1 MTTGIHLY
9 IYIHIYICICIDV
22 SIKPH
27 FTGSY
32 KVFGQRAPFY
42 KKRYFET
49 ISNFPISSCRFCC
62 NVMTRNDS
70 NCLFVCY
77 YSNVSADPKPRL
89 RKDLLKLGH
98 ISSNFHSVLFP
109 NTKNLSRFTCN
120 GAYGAQNLFWKNIYS
135 CSCDNFSKNKSQ
147 PGKSSVEQNWFRAVK
162 AYVLSF
168 RKDAPV
174 FQSLR
179 QRLVA
184 GFSLGFLA
192 IVSIFA
198 GDVIFTIALT
208 LICVLGQLEYYRMA
222 RAKGHLPAHRAGIIV
237 GILQNITAYAFPA
250 FADTV
255 FPIGGTLICCYLL
268 FRKRQATIA
277 DISTSF
283 MGLFY
288 AGYLPSYWIR
298 LHALRKILDLGPHS
312 LTLRLLQSFSFLGWK
327 PLFSLGACL
336 TFWTWLSIVGA
347 DVGAYFTGKLFGRTM
362 FIEISP
368 KKTVE
373 GALGGFLGSTCIS
386 LLGAYLLRF
395 PFWYITGAVYGMMI
409 GVVGLLGD
417 LTASLFKRDAG
428 VKDSG
433 NIIPGHG
440 GILDR
445 TDSYVFTAPLVYYF
459 VTILLPI
466 IVNIFV

>member
-1 MTTGIHLY
+1 
-9 IYIHIYICICIDV
+9 
-22 SIKPH
+22 
-27 FTGSY
+27 
-32 KVFGQRAPFY
+32 
-42 KKRYFET
+42 
-49 ISNFPISSCRFCC
+49 
-62 NVMTRNDS
+62 
-70 NCLFVCY
+70 
-77 YSNVSADPKPRL
+77 
-89 RKDLLKLGH
+89 
-98 ISSNFHSVLFP
+98 
-109 NTKNLSRFTCN
+109 
-120 GAYGAQNLFWKNIYS
+120 
-135 CSCDNFSKNKSQ
+135 
-147 PGKSSVEQNWFRAVK
+147 
-162 AYVLSF
+162 
-168 RKDAPV
+168 
-174 FQSLR
+174 
-179 QRLVA
+179 
-184 GFSLGFLA
+184 
-192 IVSIFA
+192 
-198 GDVIFTIALT
+198 
-208 LICVLGQLEYYRMA
+208 MA
-222 RAKGHLPAHRAGIIV
+222 RAKGHLPAHRAGIFV
-237 GILQNITAYAFPA
+237 GILQNIVAYTFPT

-298 LHALRKILDLGPHS
+298 LHALRNMLGLGS
-312 LTLRLLQSFSFLGWK
+312 LNRVFRFLHSFSFLGWK
-327 PLFSLGACL
+327 PLFSLGSCL

-347 DVGAYFTGKLFGRTM
+347 DVGAYFIGKLFGRTK

-386 LLGAYLLRF
+386 LLAAYLLCF
-395 PFWYITGAVYGMMI
+395 PFWYITGAVYGIMI

-428 VKDSG
+428 FKDSG

-459 VTILLPI
+459 VTVLIPI
-466 IVNIFV
+466 IVRFF

>member
-1 MTTGIHLY
+1 MTGNNFGCCFLEQVYGNKLFGRSREKAPLRKQLSYLGWIPSTTDNQRNASPSVKHLLRPTWSR
-9 IYIHIYICICIDV
+9 ISD
-22 SIKPH
+22 
-27 FTGSY
+27 GSTLD
-32 KVFGQRAPFY
+32 GGNITCTSC
-42 KKRYFET
+42 E
-49 ISNFPISSCRFCC
+49 NFP
-62 NVMTRNDS
+62 RN
-70 NCLFVCY
+70 
-77 YSNVSADPKPRL
+77 
-89 RKDLLKLGH
+89 
-98 ISSNFHSVLFP
+98 
-109 NTKNLSRFTCN
+109 KNHTE
-120 GAYGAQNLFWKNIYS
+120 
-135 CSCDNFSKNKSQ
+135 KSI
-147 PGKSSVEQNWFRAVK
+147 VEQKWFKSAK
-162 AYVLSF
+162 ASFLSF
-168 RKDAPV
+168 RRDTPV
-174 FQSLR
+174 FQKLK

-198 GDVIFTIALT
+198 GDSIFTLALT

-222 RAKGHLPAHRAGIIV
+222 RAKGHLPAHRAGIFV
-237 GILQNITAYAFPA
+237 GVLQNIVAYAFPT

-298 LHALRKILDLGPHS
+298 LHALRNMSGLGCHTVIL
-312 LTLRLLQSFSFLGWK
+312 RFLQSFSFLGWR

-347 DVGAYFTGKLFGRTM
+347 DVGAYFTGKLFGRTK

-373 GALGGFLGSTCIS
+373 GALGGFLGSTFIS
-386 LLGAYLLRF
+386 VLAAYLLCF
-395 PFWYITGAVYGMMI
+395 PFWYISGAVYGIMI

-428 VKDSG
+428 FKDSG

-459 VTILLPI
+459 VTILIPF
-466 IVNIFV
+466 IVQIFI